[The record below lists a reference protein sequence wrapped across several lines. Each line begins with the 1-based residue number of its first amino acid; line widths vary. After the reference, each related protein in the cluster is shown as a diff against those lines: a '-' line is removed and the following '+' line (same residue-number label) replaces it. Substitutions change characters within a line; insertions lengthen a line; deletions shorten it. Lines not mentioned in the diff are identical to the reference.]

1 MRTEPGRPRKDE
13 GHLSLPPHASCPTD
27 APFVVGGVG
36 RLWNADA
43 LMHVDHPG
51 PPARLLPPWH
61 PMPLL
66 QVVMMIFQSGGR

>member
-1 MRTEPGRPRKDE
+1 M
-13 GHLSLPPHASCPTD
+13 
-27 APFVVGGVG
+27 GGVG